1 VPDAGWPAPGSRP
14 SRSSTPRAAGCPV
27 PGAAASQGTLVLGR
41 FVEPGKLLAASP
53 YKTPKQWYYAD
64 EFCADEFPAN
74 AMGTLQ
80 KFRVK
85 DAIMAGE
92 LTTPAR

>member
-1 VPDAGWPAPGSRP
+1 LPGTWLTALP
-14 SRSSTPRAAGCPV
+14 LFHTTGCGMSV
-27 PGAAASQGTLVLGR
+27 LETAASQGTLVLGR
-41 FVEPGKLLAASP
+41 FFEPGMLLAAAERP
-53 YKTPKQWYYAD
+53 APHKTSKQWYR
-64 EFCADEFPAN
+64 ADEFPAN

-92 LTTPAR
+92 LTPPAP